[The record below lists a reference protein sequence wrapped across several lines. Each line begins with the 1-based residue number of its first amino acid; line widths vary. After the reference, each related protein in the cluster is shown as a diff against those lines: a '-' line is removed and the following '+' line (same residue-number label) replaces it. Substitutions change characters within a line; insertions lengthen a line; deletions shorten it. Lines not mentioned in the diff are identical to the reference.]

1 MSQEEPG
8 SPPNPSPKKKQS
20 SATAP
25 SPPEII
31 PNTPLPDPASWE
43 HVVVALS
50 AKKQGQLLKGT
61 GHDDNAGQQPGL
73 PPYLSA
79 WPIIAKALSA
89 ALLSRSDGLYVQ
101 SSMEVHRKDFL
112 LFTRTDAVRKD
123 GTGGILEMH
132 IANTLPAAAPA
143 SDSDAAA
150 AAAAAPSWQGH
161 WQEARPTIVHFV
173 KQKFSSSPKAD
184 AKTEEPGGE
193 TDAEGAAASAPAA
206 EAPKDDSADLTQS
219 FRRK

>member
-1 MSQEEPG
+1 MPEMMPQEEPV
-8 SPPNPSPKKKQS
+8 SPSNPSPEKKQS
-20 SATAP
+20 SAAATAP
-25 SPPEII
+25 HII

-50 AKKQGQLLKGT
+50 TKKQGQLLKGT

-79 WPIIAKALSA
+79 WPIIAKALSV
-89 ALLSRSDGLYVQ
+89 ALLSRPDGLYVQ
-101 SSMEVHRKDFL
+101 SGMEVHRKDFL

-132 IANTLPAAAPA
+132 IANTLPAAAPVSA
-143 SDSDAAA
+143 SDAADA
-150 AAAAAPSWQGH
+150 ATLPSWQGH

-173 KQKFSSSPKAD
+173 KQS
-184 AKTEEPGGE
+184 
-193 TDAEGAAASAPAA
+193 
-206 EAPKDDSADLTQS
+206 
-219 FRRK
+219 